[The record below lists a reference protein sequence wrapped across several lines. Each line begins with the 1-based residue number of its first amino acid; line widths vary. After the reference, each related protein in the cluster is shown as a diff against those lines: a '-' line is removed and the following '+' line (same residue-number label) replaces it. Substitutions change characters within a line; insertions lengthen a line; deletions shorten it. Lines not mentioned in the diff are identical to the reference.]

1 MRCGAVEVG
10 GNSGM
15 VSVTVRVTSVT
26 IVDVFEKNIEL
37 DALATATEKGEKV
50 AKLLATP
57 VPFRGVNL
65 APHIEVSFTP
75 AP

>member
-1 MRCGAVEVG
+1 MWGGAIEVG

-37 DALATATEKGEKV
+37 DALATATEKDEEV
-50 AKLLATP
+50 AELLAAP

-65 APHIEVSFTP
+65 APHIEVSLPP